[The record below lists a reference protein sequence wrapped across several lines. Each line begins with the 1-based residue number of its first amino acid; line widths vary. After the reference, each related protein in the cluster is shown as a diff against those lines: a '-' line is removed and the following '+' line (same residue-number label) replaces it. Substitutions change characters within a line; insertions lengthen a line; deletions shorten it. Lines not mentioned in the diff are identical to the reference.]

1 MPNIRVSDLNKVR
14 LESLGRFGDCHD
26 SVLGRALDLILG
38 DHRLADSVRT
48 PAPAQAQSF
57 VTAGRADS
65 HSADSRTR
73 ARKGTVTGERFF
85 IPYILSILKKAKN
98 HSMHCGEVLRELE
111 RLVPRERFSS
121 IDFEKLPS
129 GAVRW
134 ANKAQWARK
143 VMVDE
148 GLLEPVEK
156 AGHGVWKLTEA
167 GLAPPPPTLA
177 AGRIS
182 VAGARKLL

>member
-1 MPNIRVSDLNKVR
+1 MIMPNIRISEANRAR
-14 LESLGRFGDCHD
+14 LESLGRFGDSHD
-26 SVLGRALDLILG
+26 SVLGRTLDLILG
-38 DHRLADSVRT
+38 DRRLADKVR
-48 PAPAQAQSF
+48 APASPQAQ
-57 VTAGRADS
+57 DLNDPD
-65 HSADSRTR
+65 HSAGSHRR

-85 IPYILSILKKAKN
+85 ISYILSILKNAKN
-98 HSMHCGEVLRELE
+98 HSMHCGDVLRELE
-111 RLVPRERFSS
+111 RMVPRERLSRL
-121 IDFEKLPS
+121 DFDVLPS

-167 GLAPPPPTLA
+167 GLAQ
-177 AGRIS
+177 
-182 VAGARKLL
+182 ARRT